1 MKKIVKRINMRE
13 LSLHILDIVQNSITA
28 NARMII
34 IDIEADFTKDL
45 LSVRITDDGKG
56 MNKELLEKVADPFST
71 TRQTRKVGMGVSLFK
86 MAAENSGGKFDI
98 SSKEKMG
105 TVVMADFKISS
116 IDRVPLGEIDE
127 TMATLLMGSPQTD
140 FVLNYEV
147 KNQEQSREFNFDTR
161 EIKEEL
167 EEVPIDE
174 YEVISS
180 IKTYIKENI
189 EVTNGGLVI

>member
-1 MKKIVKRINMRE
+1 MRE

-98 SSKEKMG
+98 SSKENKG
-105 TVVMADFKISS
+105 SVVMADFKISS

-147 KNQEQSREFNFDTR
+147 KTQEQSREFNFDTR